1 MSKLTWRPQPGPQAE
16 FARSTA
22 FEVVYGGA
30 RGGGKTDAVLG
41 EFGSH
46 VDHYKSAARGLMVR
60 RTRSALEPTIARA
73 REIFRPQGA
82 RWLDSKS
89 RFRWP
94 NGAVLYFRHLDNDA
108 DADLSQG
115 HDYTRVYVEELTQFP
130 TPAPIAKLKAT
141 LRSAAGAPCRFRAT
155 CNPGGAGHAWVKARY
170 IDPGPQV
177 TVAENGLTRVFIP
190 ARVADNPALL
200 KADPGY
206 LDRLK
211 LVGSEAL
218 VRAWLEGDW
227 DAVEGA
233 FFDGWSASNIIAP
246 FAPPTW
252 WYHFRAFDWGSA
264 APFSVGWWTVVGDD
278 VSLPGIMLPRG
289 ALVRY
294 REWYGAG
301 GDGKGLRLTAEEVAT
316 GILQRERGE
325 TLGRC
330 VADPAIFAQ
339 NGGPSIAEAMAKAG
353 VFFGPADNTRVGKLG
368 ALSGWNQVRAR
379 IRGQDGRP
387 MLYVFETCRD
397 FIRTVPVLQHDPQ
410 RPEDLDTAAE
420 DHIADETRYAC
431 MSRPLTPTEPKAEKR
446 NPLAWDWDR
455 LRREDRARV
464 RW

>member
-1 MSKLTWRPQPGPQAE
+1 
-16 FARSTA
+16 
-22 FEVVYGGA
+22 VV
-30 RGGGKTDAVLG
+30 
-41 EFGSH
+41 ES
-46 VDHYKSAARGLMVR
+46 
-60 RTRSALEPTIARA
+60 
-73 REIFRPQGA
+73 
-82 RWLDSKS
+82 
-89 RFRWP
+89 
-94 NGAVLYFRHLDNDA
+94 
-108 DADLSQG
+108 
-115 HDYTRVYVEELTQFP
+115 
-130 TPAPIAKLKAT
+130 
-141 LRSAAGAPCRFRAT
+141 
-155 CNPGGAGHAWVKARY
+155 
-170 IDPGPQV
+170 
-177 TVAENGLTRVFIP
+177 GLTRVFIP

-233 FFDGWSASNIIAP
+233 FFDGWSARNIIAP

-252 WYHFRAFDWGSA
+252 WYRFRAFDWGSA

-301 GDGKGLRLTAEEVAT
+301 GDGKGLRLTAEEVAA

-455 LRREDRARV
+455 LRREERARV